1 MLNKEVLINIFKKL
15 LEEAKNSCDDFNS
28 ADGKI
33 GDGDLGVTILHGLE
47 EINNTINKFS
57 DDIGAN
63 FMLCSQAFVKK
74 SGSSFGTLIAFSFM
88 NISKNL
94 KGKTECNHDDIIS
107 IFETALKTILERGKT
122 NLGDKTIADT
132 LDLIIK
138 NLKVNQNYSDVFKS
152 STKQAL
158 EDFKGKKIRIGRAR
172 MFEDKTKDLDD
183 PGMFALNRLT
193 SVFQLMETLI
203 LLALVIVVGW
213 VLFRPFSKR
222 ELDKYN
228 DRDNWPNMDL

>member
-1 MLNKEVLINIFKKL
+1 MLNKEVLESIFEKL
-15 LEEAKNSCDDFNS
+15 LSQAKKSYNEFNV

-33 GDGDLGVTILHGLE
+33 GDGDLGITILNGLE
-47 EINNTINKFS
+47 EVNKNKANFKN
-57 DDIGAN
+57 DMGTN

-94 KGKTECNHDDIIS
+94 KGKIECNHEDIIG
-107 IFETALKTILERGKT
+107 IFETALKTITERGKT
-122 NLGDKTIADT
+122 KLGDKTIVDS

-138 NLKVNQNYSDVFKS
+138 KLKDNSNYSKVFKS
-152 STKQAL
+152 ATKQAL
-158 EDFKGKKIRIGRAR
+158 EDFKGKKILIGRAR

-193 SVFQLMETLI
+193 EAF
-203 LLALVIVVGW
+203 
-213 VLFRPFSKR
+213 
-222 ELDKYN
+222 
-228 DRDNWPNMDL
+228 

>member
-1 MLNKEVLINIFKKL
+1 MLNKTILIKIFKKL
-15 LEEAKNSCDDFNS
+15 FEEAKNSYEDFNA

-33 GDGDLGVTILHGLE
+33 GDGDLGITILHGLE
-47 EINNTINKFS
+47 EINNSIDKFDEDLGS
-57 DDIGAN
+57 N

-94 KGKTECNHDDIIS
+94 KGKTECNHDDITF

-122 NLGDKTIADT
+122 NLGDKTIADS

-138 NLKVNQNYSDVFKS
+138 KLKDNKDYSNIFKS
-152 STKQAL
+152 ATKQAL
-158 EDFKGKKIRIGRAR
+158 ENFKGKKIKIGRAR

-193 SVFQLMETLI
+193 KAF
-203 LLALVIVVGW
+203 
-213 VLFRPFSKR
+213 
-222 ELDKYN
+222 
-228 DRDNWPNMDL
+228 

>member
-1 MLNKEVLINIFKKL
+1 MLNKEILINIFKKL
-15 LEEAKNSCDDFNS
+15 LEEAKNSYDDFNA

-47 EINNTINKFS
+47 EVNNNINKFN
-57 DDIGAN
+57 DDMGAN
-63 FMLCSQAFVKK
+63 FMLCSKAFVKK

-94 KGKTECNHDDIIS
+94 KGKTVCNHEDIVA

-122 NLGDKTIADT
+122 NLGDKTIADS

-138 NLKVNQNYSDVFKS
+138 NLKDNQNYAEVFKS

-158 EDFKGKKIRIGRAR
+158 EDFKGKKIKIGRAR
-172 MFEDKTKDLDD
+172 MFEDKTMDLDD
-183 PGMFALNRLT
+183 PGMFALNRL
-193 SVFQLMETLI
+193 SSAF
-203 LLALVIVVGW
+203 
-213 VLFRPFSKR
+213 
-222 ELDKYN
+222 
-228 DRDNWPNMDL
+228 

>member
-1 MLNKEVLINIFKKL
+1 MLNKKILIIIFKKL
-15 LEEAKNSCDDFNS
+15 LEQARSSYNEFNE

-33 GDGDLGVTILHGLE
+33 GDGDLGITIQSGLE
-47 EINNTINKFS
+47 EINNNIIKFN
-57 DDIGAN
+57 DDMGAN

-94 KGKTECNHDDIIS
+94 KGKTECNHEDLIM

-122 NLGDKTIADT
+122 NLGDKTIADS

-138 NLKVNQNYSDVFKS
+138 KLKENKNYSEIFKLA
-152 STKQAL
+152 TKQAL
-158 EDFKGKKIRIGRAR
+158 KDFKGKKIKIGRAR

-183 PGMFALNRLT
+183 PGM
-193 SVFQLMETLI
+193 
-203 LLALVIVVGW
+203 LAL
-213 VLFRPFSKR
+213 SKLS
-222 ELDKYN
+222 EAF
-228 DRDNWPNMDL
+228 